1 MVMKNIDRLEDFVKT
16 NREKFDNLEPSPEVW
31 GKIQGNVDKVK
42 KIRLQTYIV
51 RVAAI
56 IAIVAVS
63 AILINNTLFRYS
75 RVSSTSDPEINELLD
90 TEKYYAQ
97 KVNGK
102 LKEIRKCYATFPDI
116 KDEVETDLNELE
128 SMYNSLKNDLKD
140 NISNKTVIEAMIEN
154 NRNRLELVDSIL
166 EQVEC

>member
-1 MVMKNIDRLEDFVKT
+1 MKNIDRLEDFVKT